1 MIYFT
6 SDQVK
11 MPLLLAV
18 IMVLLL
24 PILIVLAAI
33 AIIGCFFIMIPVG
46 FVMGLGLTIMKF
58 IHLFCLVII
67 ILPIGGVVGAVAFP
81 FYFTFGHVFPYFV
94 HHFRRYKITI

>member
-6 SDQVK
+6 ADQVK
-11 MPLLLAV
+11 MPLLLAF

-24 PILIVLAAI
+24 AILIVLPTI

-67 ILPIGGVVGAVAFP
+67 ILPIGGVLGAVAFP

-94 HHFRRYKITI
+94 HHFRRYKVTI

>member
-6 SDQVK
+6 ADQIK

-24 PILIVLAAI
+24 PILIVLAMI
-33 AIIGCFFIMIPVG
+33 AIIGCFFVMIPVG

-94 HHFRRYKITI
+94 HHFRRYKLTI

>member
-6 SDQVK
+6 ADQVK
-11 MPLLLAV
+11 MPLLLAF

-24 PILIVLAAI
+24 PILIVLATI

-46 FVMGLGLTIMKF
+46 FVIGLGLTIMKF

-67 ILPIGGVVGAVAFP
+67 ILPIGGVLGAVAFP

-94 HHFRRYKITI
+94 HHFRRYKATI